1 MIYASHQDMLKST
14 PLSYFYNYIFSNY
27 SEVLKMSQRLPPWG
41 FSCLA
46 RRVSN
51 PYSTMVAAARMNNQ
65 FSLINLQALFL
76 HLWSSPY
83 NSWLGVSLVT
93 GNHRCVCE
101 SIVRKK
107 KKKNLEPPFV
117 LFYFKVYTILAN
129 ACLWQKLVFAMTKL

>member
-1 MIYASHQDMLKST
+1 MLKST

-27 SEVLKMSQRLPPWG
+27 SEVLEMLQRPPPWG
-41 FSCLA
+41 FSFLA

-51 PYSTMVAAARMNNQ
+51 PYSIMVAAARMSNQ

-76 HLWSSPY
+76 HWHLWSSPY
-83 NSWLGVSLVT
+83 NSWLDVSLVT

-101 SIVRKK
+101 SIVREKK
-107 KKKNLEPPFV
+107 KKKNLEPPFA
-117 LFYFKVYTILAN
+117 LFYFKVYTVLAN